1 MPENDLMGYSHLF
14 TPGQNIAAKKRWKVS
29 AMALAYRLN
38 SLGYIS
44 EWNYRSLLIELG
56 KRGYRSGE
64 PDGIE
69 REVSTVLA
77 KVLAA
82 LWSKGMTKDDIAK
95 DLGIPL
101 EEIEALIFRLSP
113 DQGTIREPRKPE
125 LRLVK

>member
-1 MPENDLMGYSHLF
+1 M
-14 TPGQNIAAKKRWKVS
+14 
-29 AMALAYRLN
+29 
-38 SLGYIS
+38 
-44 EWNYRSLLIELG
+44 LIELG

-95 DLGIPL
+95 DLEIPL

-113 DQGTIREPRKPE
+113 DQGAVIEVHKPS

>member
-1 MPENDLMGYSHLF
+1 MPESDMMEYAPLF
-14 TPGQNIAAKKRWKVS
+14 TAGQIIAAKKRWKVS

-64 PDGIE
+64 PEGVE

-82 LWSKGMTKDDIAK
+82 LWSKGITKDDIAK
-95 DLGIPL
+95 DLGIPM

-113 DQGTIREPRKPE
+113 DQGT
-125 LRLVK
+125 